1 MNLIEQLGGYEKAKK
16 YLEGLKKVP
25 MHEQTEDT
33 ISYLPDMLLEYR
45 RANNIFEA
53 GDKVV
58 LCNWDNNSNL
68 YKISR
73 VYEHKFHNGDG
84 YVKSS
89 FVYNLKEF
97 PFDHWFNK
105 QDIRHAT
112 NEEIAAGKRLEV
124 V

>member
-1 MNLIEQLGGYEKAKK
+1 MNLIEQFGGYEAAKAGSEARHRSGIAPCE
-16 YLEGLKKVP
+16 LDR
-25 MHEQTEDT
+25 Q
-33 ISYLPDMLLEYR
+33 LLEYR
-45 RANNIFEA
+45 RQHKIFEV